1 MNTILAIREKRAY
14 GWTVLVAFTINYAF
28 VVVVFMTL
36 GLLLPDIREELGI
49 DVRGAGWLAS
59 SLLIANLFLEIP
71 INWLLSKFRPWR
83 VSTIAFFGTLA
94 MVFLHAFSPTFAIL
108 IIARV
113 GLGVFY
119 LSTQPPR
126 TLLILM
132 WIPKKSVGLANGV
145 LFGIMAFFEGLGFVL
160 IPRINDW
167 TGDWRQTLLIW
178 AILCAVGTLVWTII
192 GVDRKSMQLE
202 PDPEPPPHSGTP
214 LKAIFKYKEPWMLG
228 LGFGA
233 TIAGRLAFDTWWPTF
248 ITETHGIEK
257 ATAGL
262 ILAVIS
268 VAGFPSS
275 LGLSAIPFLVRYP
288 GITMIGGG
296 IFLAATYIGMLFT
309 GSLPLL
315 FLLGLG
321 NGLSFGFFA
330 IMMASFYTLR
340 GIQPRDLA
348 IVVAVFYTI
357 MWAGAAIGPVLT
369 GFIAGE
375 DENLRLGLFVL
386 CLAPLGL
393 TVVGLWHLLQRPPG
407 PPSDP
412 PRRPPGPPPHPPRRA
427 DVARA
432 TAKSK

>member
-14 GWTVLVAFTINYAF
+14 GWAVLVAFTVNYAF

-36 GLLLPDIREELGI
+36 GLLLPDIREDLDI
-49 DVRGAGWLAS
+49 DVWGAGWLAS

-71 INWLLSKFRPWR
+71 LNWTLSKFRPWR
-83 VSTIAFFGTLA
+83 VSVVAFLGTLA
-94 MVFLHAFSPTFAIL
+94 MVFLHAFSPTFAVL

-113 GLGVFY
+113 GLGIFY
-119 LSTQPPR
+119 LSSQPPR

-132 WIPKKSVGLANGV
+132 WLPKKNVGLANGV
-145 LFGIMAFFEGLGFVL
+145 LFGIMAFFEGMGFVL
-160 IPRINDW
+160 IPRIQSW
-167 TGDWRQTLLIW
+167 TGDWRDTLLIW
-178 AILCAVGTLVWTII
+178 AILCAVGTLIWTII

-202 PDPEPPPHSGTP
+202 PNPEPPPENQTP
-214 LKAIFKYKEPWMLG
+214 LRALIKYKEPWVLG
-228 LGFGA
+228 LGIAA
-233 TIAGRLAFDTWWPTF
+233 TIAGRLTFDTWWPTF
-248 ITETHGIEK
+248 ITETYGVDK
-257 ATAGL
+257 TTAGL

-268 VAGFPSS
+268 VSGFPSS

-296 IFLAATYIGMLFT
+296 ILLAATYIGMLFT
-309 GSLPLL
+309 GSLLLL

-321 NGLSFGFFA
+321 NGLAFGFFA

-348 IVVAVFYTI
+348 IVVALVYTI
-357 MWAGAAIGPVLT
+357 MWGGAAVGPVLT

-393 TVVGLWHLLQRPPG
+393 SLVGLWHLLCRQPNS
-407 PPSDP
+407 PSNPDMLE
-412 PRRPPGPPPHPPRRA
+412 
-427 DVARA
+427 
-432 TAKSK
+432 TS

>member
-14 GWTVLVAFTINYAF
+14 GWAVLVSFTVNYAF

-36 GLLLPDIREELGI
+36 GLLLPDIREDLGI

-71 INWLLSKFRPWR
+71 LNWTLSKFRPWR
-83 VSTIAFFGTLA
+83 VSVVAFFGTLA
-94 MVFLHAFSPTFAIL
+94 MVLLHAFSPTFAVL

-113 GLGVFY
+113 GLGIFY
-119 LSTQPPR
+119 LSSQPPR

-132 WIPKKSVGLANGV
+132 WIPKKNVGLANGV
-145 LFGIMAFFEGLGFVL
+145 LFGIMAVFEGLGFVL

-167 TGDWRQTLLIW
+167 TGDWRETLLVW
-178 AILCAVGTLVWTII
+178 AILCAVGTLVWTVI

-202 PDPEPPPHSGTP
+202 PSPEPPPANQTP
-214 LKAIFKYKEPWMLG
+214 LRALVKYKEPWV
-228 LGFGA
+228 LGFGIAA
-233 TIAGRLAFDTWWPTF
+233 TIAGRLTFDTWWPTF
-248 ITETHGIEK
+248 ITETYGIEK
-257 ATAGL
+257 TTAGL

-268 VAGFPSS
+268 VSGFPSS

-296 IFLAATYIGMLFT
+296 IVLAATYMGMLFT

-321 NGLSFGFFA
+321 NGLGFGFFA

-357 MWAGAAIGPVLT
+357 MWGGAAIGPVLA

-393 TVVGLWHLLQRPPG
+393 SVVGLWHLLR
-407 PPSDP
+407 
-412 PRRPPGPPPHPPRRA
+412 RRPPPPDPQ
-427 DVARA
+427 
-432 TAKSK
+432 T

>member
-1 MNTILAIREKRAY
+1 MNTLLAIRDKRAY
-14 GWTVLVAFTINYAF
+14 GWAVLVAFTINYAF

-71 INWLLSKFRPWR
+71 LNWLLSKFRPWR

-119 LSTQPPR
+119 LSSQPPR

-132 WIPKKSVGLANGV
+132 WIPKKSVGIANGV

-160 IPRINDW
+160 IPRINEW

-202 PDPEPPPHSGTP
+202 PDPDPPSQSASP
-214 LKAIFKYKEPWMLG
+214 LRALVNYKEPWVLG
-228 LGFGA
+228 LGLA
-233 TIAGRLAFDTWWPTF
+233 LVIAGRLAFDTWWPTF
-248 ITETHGIEK
+248 VTETYGIEK
-257 ATAGL
+257 TTAGL

-268 VAGFPSS
+268 ISGFPSS
-275 LGLSAIPFLVRYP
+275 LGLSAIPVLVRNP
-288 GITMIGGG
+288 GLTMIAGGAL
-296 IFLAATYIGMLFT
+296 LASSYIVMLFT
-309 GSLPLL
+309 GSLLYL
-315 FLLGLG
+315 FLLGLV
-321 NGLSFGFFA
+321 NGLAFGFFP
-330 IMMASFYTLR
+330 IMMASFYNLR

-348 IVVAVFYTI
+348 IVVALVYTI
-357 MWAGAAIGPVLT
+357 MWSGAAIGPVLA
-369 GFIAGE
+369 GFLAGE
-375 DENLRLGLFVL
+375 DENLKFGLLIL
-386 CLAPLGL
+386 CMGPIGLSFAGIWLMFHHRPSPEEPL
-393 TVVGLWHLLQRPPG
+393 
-407 PPSDP
+407 DP
-412 PRRPPGPPPHPPRRA
+412 PQPVDAKLGI
-427 DVARA
+427 
-432 TAKSK
+432 AKSK